1 MENRHTNTQRN
12 LQFDEGCSGDFEETS
27 PTFPAPEGRSNPRP
41 SGRTPSLSTPQHTP
55 LSRSAFGTERQ
66 FLQLQR
72 QITTLTEKI
81 DSLRETASSATHQ
94 RANTRR
100 DENLPRDMVVRIIF
114 TECFMHHSIPAV
126 PIPPPRGDN
135 CREFAHVDSP

>member
-1 MENRHTNTQRN
+1 MVPRGQDRPRILVERNRMENRHTNTQRN

-55 LSRSAFGTERQ
+55 LSRSAFDTERQ
-66 FLQLQR
+66 LLQLQR

-94 RANTRR
+94 RKPSQGHGGKNH
-100 DENLPRDMVVRIIF
+100 F
-114 TECFMHHSIPAV
+114 H
-126 PIPPPRGDN
+126 
-135 CREFAHVDSP
+135 